1 MSMKPPVITAAQVAD
16 QTKNLLKSERD
27 MRLTVRQLENRLV
40 AIERSL
46 AENETLRKSVK
57 TMRDESFGQ
66 FQIEWRK
73 RKELY
78 PDIRFAVISKTVEL
92 LTPPKK
98 DKKDPPGGAPK

>member
-1 MSMKPPVITAAQVAD
+1 MIKPPIITATEVAE
-16 QTKNLLKSERD
+16 QTKNLLRTERE
-27 MRLTVRQLENRLV
+27 MQLTVRQLENRLV

-46 AENETLRKSVK
+46 AENETLRKAVK
-57 TMRDESFGQ
+57 AMREESFSQ

-78 PDIRFAVISKTVEL
+78 PDIRYGVISKTVEL

-98 DKKDPPGGAPK
+98 DKKDAGK